1 MRFSGVSMDK
11 KKILIIDDDKV
22 VLESLRRL
30 LELHS
35 YEALAV
41 QEAGEAFSKAK
52 SFNPDVILLD
62 LLMPRLG
69 GLEICEM
76 LNSDKET
83 RGIPIIVVSA
93 LDKEA
98 DIKKAYRL
106 GVVGYITKPYDL
118 NKLLQEINKAIAYKQ
133 EDLA

>member
-1 MRFSGVSMDK
+1 M
-11 KKILIIDDDKV
+11 
-22 VLESLRRL
+22 
-30 LELHS
+30 HS

-118 NKLLQEINKAIAYKQ
+118 NKLLQEINKA
-133 EDLA
+133 

>member
-1 MRFSGVSMDK
+1 MDK

-98 DIKKAYRL
+98 DIKKAYHL

>member
-62 LLMPRLG
+62 LLMPSLG

>member
-1 MRFSGVSMDK
+1 MDK
-11 KKILIIDDDKV
+11 KKILIIDDDKA

-35 YEALAV
+35 YEVLAV
-41 QEAGEAFSKAK
+41 QESGEAFSKTK

-98 DIKKAYRL
+98 DIKKAYHL
-106 GVVGYITKPYDL
+106 GVVGYIIKPYDL

-133 EDLA
+133 EGS

>member
-1 MRFSGVSMDK
+1 MDK

-118 NKLLQEINKAIAYKQ
+118 NKLLQEINKAISYKQ

>member
-1 MRFSGVSMDK
+1 MDK
-11 KKILIIDDDKV
+11 KRILIIDDDKV
-22 VLESLRRL
+22 VLESLRKL

-35 YEALAV
+35 FEVLAV
-41 QEAGEAFSKAK
+41 QEAREAFSKTK
-52 SFNPDVILLD
+52 FFGPDVILLD

-69 GLEICEM
+69 GLEVCEM

-83 RGIPIIVVSA
+83 QGIPIIVVSA

-98 DIKKAYRL
+98 DIKKAYHL

-118 NKLLQEINKAIAYKQ
+118 NKLLQEINKAISYKQ
-133 EDLA
+133 ENLA

>member
-1 MRFSGVSMDK
+1 MDK

-118 NKLLQEINKAIAYKQ
+118 NKLLQEINKAISYKQ
-133 EDLA
+133 EKQL

>member
-1 MRFSGVSMDK
+1 MDK

>member
-1 MRFSGVSMDK
+1 MDK
-11 KKILIIDDDKV
+11 KRILIVDDDKA

-41 QEAGEAFSKAK
+41 QEAGEAFSKTK

-133 EDLA
+133 EKQL

>member
-1 MRFSGVSMDK
+1 
-11 KKILIIDDDKV
+11 
-22 VLESLRRL
+22 
-30 LELHS
+30 
-35 YEALAV
+35 
-41 QEAGEAFSKAK
+41 
-52 SFNPDVILLD
+52 
-62 LLMPRLG
+62 
-69 GLEICEM
+69 M

-118 NKLLQEINKAIAYKQ
+118 NKLLQEINKAIS
-133 EDLA
+133 L

>member
-11 KKILIIDDDKV
+11 KRILIIDDDKV

-118 NKLLQEINKAIAYKQ
+118 NKLLQEINKAISYKQ
-133 EDLA
+133 S

>member
-1 MRFSGVSMDK
+1 MDK
-11 KKILIIDDDKV
+11 KRILIIDDDKV

-118 NKLLQEINKAIAYKQ
+118 NKLLQEINKAISYKQ
-133 EDLA
+133 S

>member
-1 MRFSGVSMDK
+1 MDK
-11 KKILIIDDDKV
+11 KKILIVDDDKAA
-22 VLESLRRL
+22 LESLRRL

-35 YEALAV
+35 CEVLAI
-41 QEAGEAFSKAK
+41 QDAGEAFPKTK
-52 SFNPDVILLD
+52 SFKPDVILLD

-69 GLEICEM
+69 GLEVCEM

-83 RGIPIIVVSA
+83 QGIPIIVVSA

-106 GVVGYITKPYDL
+106 GVVGYLTKPYDL
-118 NKLLQEINKAIAYKQ
+118 NKLLQEINKAISCKQ
-133 EDLA
+133 EKQL

>member
-11 KKILIIDDDKV
+11 KRILIIDDDKV

>member
-1 MRFSGVSMDK
+1 MDK
-11 KKILIIDDDKV
+11 KRILIIDDDKV
-22 VLESLRRL
+22 ALESLRRL

-35 YEALAV
+35 YEVLAV
-41 QEAGEAFSKAK
+41 QESREAFSKAR
-52 SFNPDVILLD
+52 SFGPEVILLD

-98 DIKKAYRL
+98 DIKKAYHL
-106 GVVGYITKPYDL
+106 GVVGYLTKPYDL

-133 EDLA
+133 EK

>member
-1 MRFSGVSMDK
+1 MDK
-11 KKILIIDDDKV
+11 KRVLIIDDDKA

-41 QEAGEAFSKAK
+41 QDSGEAFSKTK

-98 DIKKAYRL
+98 DIKKAYHL

-133 EDLA
+133 EGS